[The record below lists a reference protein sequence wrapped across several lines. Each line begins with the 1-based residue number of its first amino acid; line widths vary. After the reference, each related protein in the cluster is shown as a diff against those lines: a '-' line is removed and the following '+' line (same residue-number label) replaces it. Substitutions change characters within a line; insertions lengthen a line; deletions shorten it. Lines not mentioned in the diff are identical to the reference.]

1 MARTVGDTQLPTN
14 VPPVNVPNGRAVCP
28 LSYRDAQLPSPSLP
42 HRQADM
48 VEVVRLRS
56 LVRILRGF
64 NTAWTFSATNVRC
77 HAPDAQLPSP
87 SLPHAFQG

>member
-14 VPPVNVPNGRAVCP
+14 VPPVNAPNGRR
-28 LSYRDAQLPSPSLP
+28 LSVTLPRCAAAFPTGRP
-42 HRQADM
+42 TWW
-48 VEVVRLRS
+48 RLSVYEASSIR
-56 LVRILRGF
+56 V
-64 NTAWTFSATNVRC
+64 TAWTFSATNVRC